1 LQNDNKLQKMKIG
14 ITGASGF
21 MGVNILKLLKGNK
34 DYSLKLLL
42 REEPSYMREF
52 KYDKVMG
59 DLADKNA
66 LQEFCTDVD
75 VIIHLAAAI
84 SIESKNND
92 LVMET
97 NVIGT
102 KNLVEA
108 AKKAGVRRLVHFS
121 SIHALQHQPLDVLM
135 DENRPLALNSILE
148 YERTKAMGEEYVMK
162 NNSETFQVIILNPTA
177 IIGPN
182 DYKPS
187 LIGLMVQKIVV
198 GKLPALVHGGYDWT
212 DVRDIAK
219 AAIVAIT
226 QGKPGQ
232 RYILSGTWLPIS
244 ELALLIGQTAGK
256 QSKIPVIPIWI
267 ANMGV
272 PFIKLYASITKTQP
286 LYTYQSLKIL
296 QEGNRNIQSN
306 KAKADLGYEPRELE
320 ETIKDT
326 VAWFKGDFNKTATSN
341 TAL

>member
-1 LQNDNKLQKMKIG
+1 MKIG

-42 REEPSYMREF
+42 REEPTYMQEF
-52 KYDKVMG
+52 KYGKVMG
-59 DLADKNA
+59 VLADKAA

-108 AKKAGVRRLVHFS
+108 AKEAGVGRFIHFS
-121 SIHALQHQPLDVLM
+121 SIHALEHQPLDIPM
-135 DENRPLALNSILE
+135 DENRPLALKSILE
-148 YERTKAMGEEYVMK
+148 YERTKALGEEFVMN
-162 NNSETFQVIILNPTA
+162 NNSETFETIILNPTA

-187 LIGLMVQKIVV
+187 LIGLMVQRIVL
-198 GKLPALVHGGYDWT
+198 GKLPALVPGGYDWT

-219 AAIVAIT
+219 TAIRAIT
-226 QGKPGQ
+226 QGKPGH

-244 ELALLIGQTAGK
+244 ELAILIGKTAGTK
-256 QSKIPVIPIWI
+256 NKIPVIPIWI

-272 PFIKLYASITKTQP
+272 PFIKLYAAITGTQA
-286 LYTYQSLKIL
+286 LYTYESLKIL
-296 QEGNRNIQSN
+296 QEGNRNILSN
-306 KAKADLGYEPRELE
+306 KARADLGYAPRELE

-326 VAWFKGDFNKTATSN
+326 VAWFKGDNNRISSSKTA
-341 TAL
+341 L